1 MYLVVVKFSL
11 LGFREKNF
19 YYFFW
24 MVSFPWLLV
33 SKEAILARPLEVSY
47 NVTNFR

>member
-11 LGFREKNF
+11 LGFREKKLLLF
-19 YYFFW
+19 VW